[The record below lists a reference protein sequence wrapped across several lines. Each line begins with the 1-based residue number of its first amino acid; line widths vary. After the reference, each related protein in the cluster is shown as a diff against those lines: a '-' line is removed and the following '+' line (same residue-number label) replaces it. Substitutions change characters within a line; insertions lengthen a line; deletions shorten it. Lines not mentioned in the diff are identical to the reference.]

1 MSDQE
6 VRVNEEKS
14 VEQTEQAQAQPQQRT
29 VSAVSVLLSAVELA
43 QSRGAFKVNE
53 MQLISQAHSLVSQ
66 QEAKNAPQPQSTS
79 TATSETNE
87 KESV

>member
-1 MSDQE
+1 MSEQE

-14 VEQTEQAQAQPQQRT
+14 VEQTEQAQPQQRT

-66 QEAKNAPQPQSTS
+66 QEAKNSPQPVAS
-79 TATSETNE
+79 SEKTNE
-87 KESV
+87 KE

>member
-1 MSDQE
+1 MSE
-6 VRVNEEKS
+6 KEERVNEE
-14 VEQTEQAQAQPQQRT
+14 QTQVEQAQPTQRT

-66 QEAKNAPQPQSTS
+66 QEAKNAPPQQQQEQTVNSDEK
-79 TATSETNE
+79 SE
-87 KESV
+87 

>member
-1 MSDQE
+1 MSE
-6 VRVNEEKS
+6 KEERVNEEQTQ
-14 VEQTEQAQAQPQQRT
+14 VEQPTQRT

-66 QEAKNAPQPQSTS
+66 QEAKNAPQQPQQPQEQSTVN
-79 TATSETNE
+79 TDEKSE
-87 KESV
+87 

>member
-1 MSDQE
+1 MSE
-6 VRVNEEKS
+6 KEERVNEEQTQ
-14 VEQTEQAQAQPQQRT
+14 VEQVQPTQRT

-66 QEAKNAPQPQSTS
+66 QEAKNAPQQPQQEQTV
-79 TATSETNE
+79 TDEKSE
-87 KESV
+87 

>member
-1 MSDQE
+1 MSE
-6 VRVNEEKS
+6 KEERVNEE
-14 VEQTEQAQAQPQQRT
+14 QTQVEQAQPTQRT

-66 QEAKNAPQPQSTS
+66 QEAKNAPQQPQEQTVN
-79 TATSETNE
+79 TDEKSE
-87 KESV
+87 

>member
-1 MSDQE
+1 MSE
-6 VRVNEEKS
+6 KEERVNEEQTQ
-14 VEQTEQAQAQPQQRT
+14 VEQPTQRT

-66 QEAKNAPQPQSTS
+66 QEAKNAPQQPQEQSTVN
-79 TATSETNE
+79 TDEKSE
-87 KESV
+87 

>member
-1 MSDQE
+1 MSE
-6 VRVNEEKS
+6 KEERVNEE
-14 VEQTEQAQAQPQQRT
+14 QTQVEQAQPTQRT

-66 QEAKNAPQPQSTS
+66 QEAKNAPQPQQEQTVN
-79 TATSETNE
+79 TDEKSE
-87 KESV
+87 

>member
-1 MSDQE
+1 MSE
-6 VRVNEEKS
+6 KEERVNEEQTP
-14 VEQTEQAQAQPQQRT
+14 VEQTQQQTQRT

-66 QEAKNAPQPQSTS
+66 QEAKNAPPQPQQEATTS
-79 TATSETNE
+79 SEE
-87 KESV
+87 KSD

>member
-1 MSDQE
+1 MSE
-6 VRVNEEKS
+6 KEERVNEE
-14 VEQTEQAQAQPQQRT
+14 QTQVEQAQPTQRT

-66 QEAKNAPQPQSTS
+66 QEAKNAPQQPQQEQTVN
-79 TATSETNE
+79 TDEKSE
-87 KESV
+87 